1 MSAVE
6 DAGFGERFAIES
18 SASDGSRT
26 IKVTG
31 ELDSGT
37 CDALVE
43 AFERAVADEDQ
54 APLSLDL
61 SDVAFIDSSGMRSMI
76 QIERAAQDREIPLVL
91 IPPPEDDTDLLRTVG
106 ISDRIKLASGALP
119 TGDGVEVEGAGPLGA
134 EFLDRVDIE
143 LPREPMAPSRART
156 EIREALAG
164 RLDDAE
170 IATVVLLTSELVT
183 NAVIH
188 PEAAEGS
195 TLELRIWVYRD
206 GVKVE
211 VEDPG
216 KGFDPADRS
225 SSSRHGGRGLF
236 LVDRCSASWGARRAE
251 DERGRR
257 FCVWFEFMSG
267 ASEPAAASG

>member
-91 IPPPEDDTDLLRTVG
+91 IPPPEDVTELLRTAG
-106 ISDRIKLASGALP
+106 ITDRMKLAS
-119 TGDGVEVEGAGPLGA
+119 GAGPLGA

-267 ASEPAAASG
+267 APEPAAASG

>member
-1 MSAVE
+1 MPLSGEQRHVTLPPAPESARQ
-6 DAGFGERFAIES
+6 ARRF
-18 SASDGSRT
+18 
-26 IKVTG
+26 
-31 ELDSGT
+31 
-37 CDALVE
+37 
-43 AFERAVADEDQ
+43 VADVLTT
-54 APLSLDL
+54 AG
-61 SDVAFIDSSGMRSMI
+61 A
-76 QIERAAQDREIPLVL
+76 REFV
-91 IPPPEDDTDLLRTVG
+91 DT
-106 ISDRIKLASGALP
+106 
-119 TGDGVEVEGAGPLGA
+119 
-134 EFLDRVDIE
+134 
-143 LPREPMAPSRART
+143 
-156 EIREALAG
+156 
-164 RLDDAE
+164 
-170 IATVVLLTSELVT
+170 ATLLTSELVT

-267 ASEPAAASG
+267 APEPAAASG